1 MCQRPN
7 GSLLRA
13 WCLFLVLLLAALIG
27 VKAWPEEGSSGS
39 SQITPP
45 ASQTWNGKLAEL
57 KNAAL
62 SLKTESE
69 LLVQDSLKL
78 LEQLK
83 ALQTAH
89 ADLSSSWAALLK
101 LWTDSL
107 DLRKAEKEAAEK
119 ERQALLDRAL
129 RAERNTRILGGG
141 DDRRRRGRSVSGG
154 ILWAV

>member
-1 MCQRPN
+1 
-7 GSLLRA
+7 
-13 WCLFLVLLLAALIG
+13 
-27 VKAWPEEGSSGS
+27 
-39 SQITPP
+39 
-45 ASQTWNGKLAEL
+45 
-57 KNAAL
+57 
-62 SLKTESE
+62 
-69 LLVQDSLKL
+69 
-78 LEQLK
+78 
-83 ALQTAH
+83 
-89 ADLSSSWAALLK
+89 LLK